1 MVGEVDSRDA
11 VIAAIAERQHGVA
24 TASQLREA
32 SLSDAAI
39 SKRVRA
45 GRLRRIHRGV
55 YAVGHGALSR
65 EGRWIAAVLACGK
78 GAVVSHASAA
88 ALWGLLRPIE
98 GPIDISVPTTAGRA
112 RRRGLRIHR
121 CATLMSSSSTD
132 GLETRHLLVT
142 RRDGIPV
149 TTVARTLR
157 DLRGAVA
164 PYLVRRATRQAELAG
179 WRLDGIETDRT
190 RSDLERDFLCFC
202 RRHRLPSPKVNA
214 RVADLT
220 VDFLWPDARLV
231 VETDGYRYHRG
242 SIAFENDHARDLTLR
257 QHGFT
262 VLHYT
267 GAQLRSY
274 PAEIA
279 AELGEVLAR
288 APVPSS

>member
-1 MVGEVDSRDA
+1 
-11 VIAAIAERQHGVA
+11 
-24 TASQLREA
+24 
-32 SLSDAAI
+32 
-39 SKRVRA
+39 
-45 GRLRRIHRGV
+45 
-55 YAVGHGALSR
+55 
-65 EGRWIAAVLACGK
+65 
-78 GAVVSHASAA
+78 
-88 ALWGLLRPIE
+88 
-98 GPIDISVPTTAGRA
+98 
-112 RRRGLRIHR
+112 
-121 CATLMSSSSTD
+121 MSSSSTD